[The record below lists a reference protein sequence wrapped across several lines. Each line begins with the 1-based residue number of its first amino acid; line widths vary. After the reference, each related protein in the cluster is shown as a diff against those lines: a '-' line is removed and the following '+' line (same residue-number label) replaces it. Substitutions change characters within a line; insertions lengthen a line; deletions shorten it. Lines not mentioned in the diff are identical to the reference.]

1 MSVVGKLR
9 SAGLREGTRLVYRKL
24 IYRRTS
30 LQRFEV
36 RAGNSVAPRSAA
48 GIRFD
53 VLNGDAIQEIF
64 GTNPHLADEDVDR
77 FRLGDATCIVA
88 REGSELAASTWMI
101 RGAVYISELQRNVSL
116 ARGEHY
122 SCRSYV
128 DPRFRGR
135 ALLANMIHTYCTTL
149 PADDVVWGLVYEWN
163 TASIASLRSIGW
175 QRTGDLWTTN
185 VLGFRLAGG
194 RTPAAPSDGS
204 AAIP

>member
-1 MSVVGKLR
+1 M
-9 SAGLREGTRLVYRKL
+9 GLREGARLAYRKV

-36 RAGNSVAPRSAA
+36 RAGDSVEPRPAT
-48 GIRFD
+48 GIGFD
-53 VLNGDAIQEIF
+53 LLDGDAVQEVL
-64 GTNPHLADEDVDR
+64 GTNPYLVHQDVDR

-101 RGAVYISELQRNVSL
+101 RRAVHISELQRSVPIPP
-116 ARGEHY
+116 GEHY

-149 PADDVVWGLVYEWN
+149 PPEDIVWGLVYEWN
-163 TASIASLRSIGW
+163 HASIASIRSIGW
-175 QRTGDLWTTN
+175 QRTGDMWTTN
-185 VLGFRLAGG
+185 FLGFRHAGARVLANPDDGPAG
-194 RTPAAPSDGS
+194 TATP
-204 AAIP
+204 